1 MTPNCTV
8 KEMLMQGIDPK
19 DLLHSLEQEIENAQV
34 ELAKAKEKELAAKA
48 KLDLDEARTLLAD
61 NLITYIKALN
71 VVPAEVM
78 DTITL
83 QDGIDIILEVEKQ
96 IMAYAEMTAAFK
108 NHPVFTKVTK
118 QPEVKIDDI
127 IINDFLKSL

>member
-34 ELAKAKEKELAAKA
+34 ELAKEKELAAKA

-61 NLITYIKALN
+61 NFITYIKALDI
-71 VVPAEVM
+71 VPAEVM

-83 QDGIDIILEVEKQ
+83 QDGVDIILEVEKQ
-96 IMAYAEMTAAFK
+96 IMAYAEMAAAFK
-108 NHPVFTKVTK
+108 NHPIFTKATK
-118 QPEVKIDDI
+118 QPEVKIDDS
-127 IINDFLKSL
+127 IINEFLKSL

>member
-34 ELAKAKEKELAAKA
+34 ELAKEKELAAKA

-61 NLITYIKALN
+61 NFITYIKALN
-71 VVPAEVM
+71 IVPAEVM
-78 DTITL
+78 DTVTL
-83 QDGIDIILEVEKQ
+83 QDGVDIILEVEKQ
-96 IMAYAEMTAAFK
+96 IMAYAEMAVAFK
-108 NHPVFTKVTK
+108 NHPIFTKVTK
-118 QPEVKIDDI
+118 QPEVKIDDK
-127 IINDFLKSL
+127 IINEFLKSL

>member
-34 ELAKAKEKELAAKA
+34 ELAKEKELAAKA

-61 NLITYIKALN
+61 NFITYIKALN
-71 VVPAEVM
+71 IVPAEVM
-78 DTITL
+78 DTVTL

-96 IMAYAEMTAAFK
+96 IMAYAEMAAAFK
-108 NHPVFTKVTK
+108 NHPVFTKVIK
-118 QPEVKIDDI
+118 QPEVKIDDS
-127 IINDFLKSL
+127 IINEFLKSL